1 RGPGD
6 LDGLEGGP
14 TRPVPARQPCLVVG
28 RLRGGRAAR
37 ARTRSPSAMIDRL
50 RRLETTR
57 TAARLASLVG
67 LVLVVA
73 AFGMLVS
80 RAVTLDFFN
89 RQPIWVADAIP

>member
-1 RGPGD
+1 
-6 LDGLEGGP
+6 
-14 TRPVPARQPCLVVG
+14 
-28 RLRGGRAAR
+28 
-37 ARTRSPSAMIDRL
+37 MIDRL

-89 RQPIWVADAIP
+89 RQPVWVADAIPAVLSELYYGHDKRYTALE